1 VTDRAYPI
9 SPRPDDDPRFTFG
22 LTIDVAEVLEKHG
35 YPPVKAG
42 LDIVDLRQALFGFL
56 YAKEET
62 S

>member
-1 VTDRAYPI
+1 MTERAYPI

-22 LTIDVAEVLEKHG
+22 LTIDVAKVLEDHG

-42 LDIVDLRQALFGFL
+42 LDIVNLRQALFGFL

-62 S
+62 R